1 MKTIVYDNEAT
12 RLAALHSYEVL
23 DTEPEPGFD
32 DLVQLAAQICSTPM
46 ALINL
51 IDTDRQWFKAKIGW
65 DISQIPRDIGFCR
78 VCLEQPDGLLI
89 IPDTLANSQ
98 FATDPV
104 VTSYPHVRFY
114 AGVSLI
120 APGGQAIGTL
130 CAFDCFPKQMSTE
143 QIKGLQALGRQV
155 VRQLEL
161 RRNLTQLSH
170 ISRSYQQAQQERL
183 QAEQKNR
190 EQAALLDVT
199 TDAIIVR
206 DLENKIIFWN
216 RSAEVLY
223 GWKVEEALGKNANQL
238 LYAEPVLID
247 LQQIQIDVLKSG
259 SWQGELRKVDK
270 SGKEII
276 VESRWALVRDAKDQ
290 PKSILTVDTDIT
302 QKKLLETQ
310 FLRAQ
315 RMESIGTLASGIA
328 HDLNNVLA
336 PILMSV
342 QLLKLKIAD
351 ERSQQMLTIV
361 EKNAVRGAEL
371 VKQVLSFARGI
382 SGDRTVLQVKH
393 LLLEMQQIVQQT
405 FPKSIQVYTHI
416 APNLAPISADATQ
429 LHQVLMNLCVNARD
443 AMPEGGILSISAQ
456 NVVIDENYA
465 QMNLEAKVGDY
476 IEIVIADTG
485 IGIKSEI
492 QDKIFE
498 PFFTTKDIGKG
509 TGLGLSTVIGIIKS
523 HGGFISVASWV
534 GNTQFKVYL
543 PAVTTAAI
551 PHMVDLNLPM
561 GNGEVILV
569 VDDEAAIRDVTK
581 SSLENYNYQVI
592 SASDGIEAIA
602 FYAQHKS
609 KISIAI
615 VDMIMP
621 HMDGATTIR
630 TLAKMNP
637 QLKIIAVSG
646 IDTDNQS
653 SAAMT
658 RQIKAFL
665 AKPYTA
671 QELLQTI
678 NRISA
683 EVKSL

>member
-1 MKTIVYDNEAT
+1 MKTIVYDNEAM

-23 DTEPEPGFD
+23 DTEPEPAFE
-32 DLVQLAAQICSTPM
+32 DLVQLAAQICNTPM

-51 IDTDRQWFKAKIGW
+51 IDTDRQWFKAKIGL
-65 DISQIPRDIGFCR
+65 DISQVPPDIGFCR
-78 VCLEQPDGLLI
+78 VCIEQPEGFLI

-104 VTSYPHVRFY
+104 VTSYPDVRFY
-114 AGVSLI
+114 AGVSLV

-130 CAFDCFPKQMSTE
+130 CVIDRFPKQISIE
-143 QIKGLQALGRQV
+143 QIQGLQALGRQV

-170 ISRSYQQAQQERL
+170 ITQNYHQAHQERL
-183 QAEQKNR
+183 DTEQKNR

-199 TDAIIVR
+199 TDAILVR

-216 RSAEVLY
+216 RSAQMLY
-223 GWKVEEALGKNANQL
+223 GWKVEEALGKNVNQL
-238 LYAEPVLID
+238 LYVEPTRIHLEQI
-247 LQQIQIDVLKSG
+247 LQDVLQSG

-276 VESRWALVRDAKDQ
+276 VESRWTLVRDEKDQ
-290 PKSILTVDTDIT
+290 PKSILCVDTDIT
-302 QKKLLETQ
+302 QKKQLETQ

-351 ERSQQMLTIV
+351 ERSQQMLAIV
-361 EKNAVRGAEL
+361 EKNATRGAEL
-371 VKQVLSFARGI
+371 VKQVLSFARGMA
-382 SGDRTVLQVKH
+382 GDRTVLQVKH

-405 FPKSIQVYTHI
+405 FPKSIQVYTQI

-443 AMPEGGILSISAQ
+443 AMPEGGILSISAK
-456 NVVIDENYA
+456 NIVVDQNYA
-465 QMNLEAKVGDY
+465 QMNLDAKVGDY

-485 IGIKSEI
+485 IGIDSEI

-523 HGGFISVASWV
+523 HGGFISVASIV

-543 PAVTTAAI
+543 PAVNVAAI

-581 SSLENYNYQVI
+581 SSLENYNYKVI

-609 KISIAI
+609 KISVAI
-615 VDMIMP
+615 IDLLMP

-646 IDTDNQS
+646 SEVNNQASAVTS
-653 SAAMT
+653 S
-658 RQIKAFL
+658 QVKAFL
-665 AKPYTA
+665 SKPYTA

-678 NRISA
+678 NLISA
-683 EVKSL
+683 EVKSP

>member
-98 FATDPV
+98 FATDSV

-120 APGGQAIGTL
+120 APGGQVIGTL
-130 CAFDCFPKQMSTE
+130 CAFDSFPKQMSTE
-143 QIKGLQALGRQV
+143 QIQGLQALGRQV

-161 RRNLTQLSH
+161 RRNLTQLSQ
-170 ISRSYQQAQQERL
+170 ISLSYQQVQQERL

-276 VESRWALVRDAKDQ
+276 VESRWALVRDEKDQ

-342 QLLKLKIAD
+342 QLLKNKIAD

-361 EKNAVRGAEL
+361 EKNAMRGAEL

-523 HGGFISVASWV
+523 HGGFISVASSV

>member
-65 DISQIPRDIGFCR
+65 DISQIPRGIGFCR
-78 VCLEQPDGLLI
+78 VCLKQPDGLLI
-89 IPDTLANSQ
+89 IPDTLANSE
-98 FATDPV
+98 FAIDPV
-104 VTSYPHVRFY
+104 VTSYPYVRFY

-199 TDAIIVR
+199 TDAILVR

-223 GWKVEEALGKNANQL
+223 GWKVEEALGKDANQL

-276 VESRWALVRDAKDQ
+276 VESRWALVRDEKDQ
-290 PKSILTVDTDIT
+290 PKSILSVDTDIT

-351 ERSQQMLTIV
+351 DRSQQMLTIV

-443 AMPEGGILSISAQ
+443 AMPEGGILNISAQ

-485 IGIKSEI
+485 IGIKVKF
-492 QDKIFE
+492 KIKF
-498 PFFTTKDIGKG
+498 
-509 TGLGLSTVIGIIKS
+509 LS
-523 HGGFISVASWV
+523 HF
-534 GNTQFKVYL
+534 L
-543 PAVTTAAI
+543 
-551 PHMVDLNLPM
+551 
-561 GNGEVILV
+561 
-569 VDDEAAIRDVTK
+569 
-581 SSLENYNYQVI
+581 
-592 SASDGIEAIA
+592 
-602 FYAQHKS
+602 
-609 KISIAI
+609 
-615 VDMIMP
+615 
-621 HMDGATTIR
+621 
-630 TLAKMNP
+630 
-637 QLKIIAVSG
+637 QLKISVKVR
-646 IDTDNQS
+646 DWVC
-653 SAAMT
+653 
-658 RQIKAFL
+658 
-665 AKPYTA
+665 
-671 QELLQTI
+671 LQ
-678 NRISA
+678 
-683 EVKSL
+683 

>member
-23 DTEPEPGFD
+23 DTEPEPAFE

-51 IDTDRQWFKAKIGW
+51 IDADRQWFKAKIGL
-65 DISQIPRDIGFCR
+65 DISQVPRDIGFCR
-78 VCLEQPDGLLI
+78 VCVEQPDGLLI
-89 IPDTLANSQ
+89 IPDTLANSE
-98 FATDPV
+98 FAIDPV

-130 CAFDCFPKQMSTE
+130 CVVDRFPREISIE

-161 RRNLTQLSH
+161 RRNLTQLSQ
-170 ISRSYQQAQQERL
+170 ISLSYQQVQQERL

-259 SWQGELRKVDK
+259 SWQGELRKVNK

-276 VESRWALVRDAKDQ
+276 VESRWALVRDEKNQ
-290 PKSILTVDTDIT
+290 PKSLLTVDTDIT

-342 QLLKLKIAD
+342 QLLKNKIAD

-361 EKNAVRGAEL
+361 EKNAMRGAEL

-523 HGGFISVASWV
+523 HGGFISVASSV